1 MERDTI
7 LSERIVKAILEDVK
21 QGRLKPGDK
30 LPSEKQMLE
39 IYQVS
44 RGPVREALRT
54 LRIMNVIDIK
64 QGKGAFITSLEPG
77 LLVEHL
83 GFVLELDNSTIFD
96 LFEARRMLE
105 PEITY
110 LAALRADDAEIV
122 ALRETAQQ
130 GFQMDIILHEMIAD
144 ATKNPILKRFMSS
157 IAHLGEMSRQRTS
170 TVPGVKEA
178 AHEQHL
184 KLVDAIARRDAA
196 LARELMKEHLDFVS
210 NSYRNHIKTAG
221 GADLLEK
228 AN

>member
-64 QGKGAFITSLEPG
+64 QGKGAFITSLDPG

-83 GFVLELDNSTIFD
+83 EFVLELDNSTIFD
-96 LFEARRMLE
+96 LFEVRQMLE
-105 PEITY
+105 PEMAY
-110 LAALRADDAEIV
+110 LAALRAGDAEIV
-122 ALRETAQQ
+122 ALRQTAAQ

-144 ATKNPILKRFMSS
+144 AAKNPILKRFMSS
-157 IAHLGEMSRQRTS
+157 IAYLGDMSRQRTS
-170 TVPGVKEA
+170 TVPGVKET

-184 KLVDAIARRDAA
+184 KLVDAIARRDAV
-196 LARELMKEHLDFVS
+196 LSRELMKEHLDFVS
-210 NSYRNHIKTAG
+210 HSYRNHIKSAG
-221 GADLLEK
+221 GADLSEK
-228 AN
+228 AD